1 MKIINRILHFLFH
14 TKSLKSCVHFTV
26 IEHLNLDIKFSSKI
40 VDSILRFCK
49 IYS

>member
-40 VDSILRFCK
+40 VDSVLRFHK
-49 IYS
+49 IYR